1 MHDTRLEDSL
11 RRALHEE
18 ADALP
23 FTITVDDLNVRLA
36 QRPRPVSRLGI
47 LSAAA
52 AVVIVVGVGAFLANQ
67 GPGSTVGHSPQPSAT
82 PSPALGTFEDMLEFA
97 GPGGIEVLRGESLNV
112 TPGDDD
118 LVTTDIGQLATAGV
132 YGILHDCT
140 GPGPFGVAWRDPDTR
155 EVLTSFEVPSCE
167 GDIEHFSSPEQ
178 PAGTLLTVSAPRET
192 SWRVLAYE
200 PQATLPDLDI
210 NAAGWNLMDSFD
222 VGSDHKEPLTGS
234 IGNQIRMPVGTLLQG
249 PIVQV
254 AAVCL
259 GEGRLEFWL
268 SPEGSS
274 DLEVGSE
281 IECNGRPDF
290 TEMTP
295 ATEVPYQLSISVDGR
310 AAWRLVAGVPSEALV
325 SQGPLGEFAEVDN
338 TTILDE
344 LSGGSEASAQLDLPV
359 PAGTDNILTLVMCTG
374 GGELRLADG
383 TSTHVK
389 QCDGPNTS
397 TLFSSVPPASELI
410 HFTVDTT
417 NTSWK
422 IRFLAQDLESNP
434 DLKFIPPAATLIGPA
449 ADSRSVVACGLSFQL
464 ADGSTASD
472 SCAAAYPVV
481 PADRAL
487 HVAAGSELTFEIGD
501 GWQITG
507 LTGTFA
513 SSDELIAADGFGVTF
528 NSLVDLDGGSASVT
542 FAAPGPGDWMVLLRT
557 GGALDGDTYSVPYM
571 FRVIVE
577 P

>member
-36 QRPRPVSRLGI
+36 QRPRPVSRLGL

-52 AVVIVVGVGAFLANQ
+52 AVVIVVGAGAFLANQ
-67 GPGSTVGHSPQPSAT
+67 GPGSSVGNSPQPSAT
-82 PSPALGTFEDMLEFA
+82 PSPALGTFEEMLQFA
-97 GPGGIEVLRGESLNV
+97 GPGGIEVLRGESVNG

-118 LVTTDIGQLATAGV
+118 IVSTDIGQLATAGL

-140 GPGPFGVAWRDPDTR
+140 GPGPFGIAWRDPETQG
-155 EVLTSFEVPSCE
+155 VLTSIEIPSCE
-167 GDIEHFSSPEQ
+167 GMIEHFSSPEQ
-178 PAGTLLTVSAPRET
+178 PAGTLLTVTAPRAT

-200 PQATLPDLDI
+200 PQATLPELDV
-210 NAAGWNLMDSFD
+210 NEAGWNLMDSFD
-222 VGSDHKEPLTGS
+222 VGSDHREPLPGS
-234 IGNQIRMPVGTLLQG
+234 VGNQIQIPVGTLLQG
-249 PIVQV
+249 RIVQI
-254 AAVCL
+254 AMVCL
-259 GEGRLEFWL
+259 GEGNLEFWL
-268 SPEGSS
+268 SPEGST
-274 DLEVGSE
+274 EREIGSE
-281 IECNGRPDF
+281 IACNGRPDF
-290 TEMTP
+290 TELTP

-310 AAWRLVAGVPSEALV
+310 AAWRLIAGVPSEAIG
-325 SQGPLGEFAEVDN
+325 SDGPLGEFSEVDN

-344 LSGGSEASAQLDLPV
+344 LSGGSEASAELDLPV
-359 PAGTDNILTLVMCTG
+359 PAGTDDILTLVMCTG
-374 GGELRLADG
+374 GGELRLSDG
-383 TSTHVK
+383 TSTHIK
-389 QCDGPNTS
+389 TCDNPNTS

-410 HFTVDTT
+410 HFTIETT
-417 NTSWK
+417 NTMWK
-422 IRFLAQDLESNP
+422 IRFLGQDLESDP
-434 DLKFIPPAATLIGPA
+434 DLKFIPPSATLLGPA
-449 ADSRSVVACGLSFQL
+449 SDTRSVVACGLSFHL
-464 ADGSTASD
+464 ADGSTAAD
-472 SCAAAYPVV
+472 SCAAAYPIV

-507 LTGTFA
+507 LTGTFV

-542 FAAPGPGDWMVLLRT
+542 FAAPGPGDWMVKLSTNGTR
-557 GGALDGDTYSVPYM
+557 GGDTFGVPYM

-577 P
+577 S